1 MRRRFALAAPVRDQ
15 TGGKGVPQIAE
26 ANQRSRA
33 IGFDT
38 TDEQVEVIAKL
49 FWCEWPAMPADE
61 EMIAEGNDP
70 ASRLLVTLQ
79 RPHDGCM

>member
-1 MRRRFALAAPVRDQ
+1 MRRRFALAAPARDQ

-26 ANQRSRA
+26 ANYRSRT

-38 TDEQVEVIAKL
+38 TDEQVEVIAKPL
-49 FWCEWPAMPADE
+49 WRERPAVPADE

-70 ASRLLVTLQ
+70 SSRLLVTFQ
-79 RPHDGCM
+79 CPHDG